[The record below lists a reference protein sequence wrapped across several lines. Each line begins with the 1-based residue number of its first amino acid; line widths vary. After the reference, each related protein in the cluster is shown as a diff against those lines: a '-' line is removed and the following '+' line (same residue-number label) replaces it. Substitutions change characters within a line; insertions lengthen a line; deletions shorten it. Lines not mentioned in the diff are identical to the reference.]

1 MGKRC
6 SRAAMIFHDHF
17 GLLPGRPDRDSLF
30 DISAAFGQLPWENL
44 TKFLRKAG
52 EGALPRMPEE
62 VLREHVEHG
71 AGGTCFSLTE
81 ALGEVLAF
89 SGFRTRPVMGDMQHG
104 TNIHCAV
111 LVEMPGGENFL
122 LDPGYLVRE
131 PVILDPGAETILKS
145 GSETLV
151 YRTGDDNS
159 WDMFTSGSEGCRHRY
174 RIKLAKV
181 SRDRFRQFW
190 NDSFDSPGMNG
201 LHLSRAVD
209 GVRLYAHNQN
219 LRVVDSCVKRNVK
232 LRSGYADRIAEAFG
246 ISRDIASM
254 AWEELGRARCRKD

>member
-1 MGKRC
+1 
-6 SRAAMIFHDHF
+6 MIFHDHF
-17 GLLPGRPDRDSLF
+17 GILPGRPDMDSLF
-30 DISAAFGQLPWENL
+30 DISALFGQLPWENL
-44 TKFLRKAG
+44 TKFLRKARV
-52 EGALPRMPEE
+52 GALRRTPEE
-62 VLREHVEHG
+62 VLREHVELG

-81 ALGEVLAF
+81 ALGEILAS

-111 LVEMPGGENFL
+111 LVEMPGGENYL

-131 PVILDPGAETILKS
+131 PVRLDPGTETILKS

-151 YRTGDDNS
+151 YRTEDGNS
-159 WDMFTSGSEGCRHRY
+159 WDMFTSGFEGCRHRY

-181 SRDRFRQFW
+181 SRDSFRQFW
-190 NDSFDSPGMNG
+190 NDSFDAPGMNG

-219 LRVVDSCVKRNVK
+219 LRVVDSRGKRNVK
-232 LRSGYADRIAEAFG
+232 LRSDYADRIAEAFG

-254 AWEELGRARCRKD
+254 AWEELGRARCLTD